1 MTLQTETPFRRMV
14 FRRYG
19 PPSVFE
25 WDEAPLRPLSTGE
38 VLLRVRYIG
47 VNYADIIA
55 RRGYYKWIG
64 RPPACPGFEV
74 SGEIIDKADDVALPL
89 GARVA
94 AVTRFGG
101 YAEALI
107 TPANRLI
114 AIPDEMP
121 LEDAAALP
129 AVYITAYH
137 CLVNVMRVRVGES
150 ILIQAV
156 AGGIGIA
163 ALQLARHFGLTT
175 YGTASSEKKLK
186 FARQFG
192 LDHGINYLAND
203 FEAEIMRLTNGI
215 GVQFVLDSLGGYG
228 LRKGMNCLAPGG
240 HCVTIGAAGVVPPTG
255 FGLRALGEW
264 RRIIVDMIRGGV
276 YHPFKLLER
285 NRGLSGVQIL
295 LLWDEAERLKG
306 ITDHLLQLYLHGAIK
321 PQVSAVYPLGEVSRA
336 HALIESRASSGKIL
350 LKT

>member
-1 MTLQTETPFRRMV
+1 MTDTQFRRMV

-19 PPSVFE
+19 APEVFE
-25 WDEAPLRPLSTGE
+25 WEAVPVRPLESGE

-74 SGEIIDKADDVALPL
+74 AGEIIEKASNVAFPV

-94 AVTRFGG
+94 AITRFGG
-101 YAEALI
+101 YTEAL
-107 TPANRLI
+107 TVPAARLI

-137 CLVNVMRVRVGES
+137 SLVNVMRVREGES

-156 AGGIGIA
+156 AGGVGIA

-175 YGTASSEKKLK
+175 YGTASSGEKLE

-192 LDHGINYLAND
+192 LDHGINYLAED
-203 FEAEIMRLTNGI
+203 FEAAVMRLTDGR
-215 GVQFVLDSLGGYG
+215 GVTFVLDSLGGYG
-228 LRKGMNCLAPGG
+228 LRKGMRCLATGG

-255 FGLRALGEW
+255 FGWRALREW
-264 RRIIVDMIRGGV
+264 RRIIVDLVRGGV
-276 YHPFKLLER
+276 YHPFKLLEK
-285 NRGLSGVQIL
+285 NRGISGVQIL
-295 LLWDEAERLKG
+295 LLWKEVDRLRP
-306 ITDHLLQLYLHGAIK
+306 ITEHLLQLYKEGVVKPPIGA
-321 PQVSAVYPLGEVSRA
+321 VFPLAEVAGA
-336 HALIESRASSGKIL
+336 HALIESRRSQGKVL